1 MGDTLVEQM
10 EEFKVPKKAVKR
22 KKVEQSEKVL
32 EYWKIILLFIINLL
46 RMTLIWILNLSS
58 LECCLVW
65 RELYLKLDQPS
76 LEGELDEDLRVNCWA
91 SEIAGEIV

>member
-32 EYWKIILLFIINLL
+32 EY
-46 RMTLIWILNLSS
+46 
-58 LECCLVW
+58 
-65 RELYLKLDQPS
+65 
-76 LEGELDEDLRVNCWA
+76 
-91 SEIAGEIV
+91 